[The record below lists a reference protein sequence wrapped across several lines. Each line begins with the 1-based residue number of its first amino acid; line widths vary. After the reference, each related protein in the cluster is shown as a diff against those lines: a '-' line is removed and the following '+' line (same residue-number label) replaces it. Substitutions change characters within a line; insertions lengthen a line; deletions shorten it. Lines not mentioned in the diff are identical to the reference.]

1 MRGSHFDC
9 WIMRHAGTLILAI
22 ACGAIA
28 VLSWMPGDARPDTIL
43 QSGNLEHLLAYVLL
57 GGLTAVLK
65 RHALSAYW
73 LIVIVVAFA
82 GTMELGQLFIPT
94 RYASPANFGAG
105 ALGAVIGILLVARAM
120 HRPTQATQDTPP

>member
-1 MRGSHFDC
+1 MRVWFFDY
-9 WIMRHAGTLILAI
+9 WIKRHAGTLIVAI

-28 VLSWMPGDARPDTIL
+28 VLSWIPGDARPHTIL
-43 QSGNLEHLLAYVLL
+43 QSGNLEHLLAYLLL

-65 RHALSAYW
+65 RHTLNAYW

-82 GTMELGQLFIPT
+82 GAMELGQLFIPT

-105 ALGAVIGILLVARAM
+105 ALGAVIGILLVACVK
-120 HRPTQATQDTPP
+120 HRSIPAPRDTAP